1 MNTFILQDWR
11 LFVNVLSYFSCP
23 PALLPPGDLSQAPK
37 REGGAPGGGGGGAL
51 RPQKG
56 GGRGLWPLSP
66 PFVWLAN
73 GQPNAAAPP
82 GRPSVPPAARVA
94 ASMTPPSVSPS
105 PAARSAVAA
114 FAPGGRRF
122 TGAGQRPAPCKTK
135 AGAEGPCFVGAMRP
149 RRPPAERPAPR
160 QPYGEPPEKR
170 AARLYL
176 PYKIAS
182 APYRAAIP
190 ARHTRCRNRA
200 QRFSSTSGW
209 NWTPSTSGPASTPS
223 MVPSRVAAHWIRPGA
238 KPLTR

>member
-11 LFVNVLSYFSCP
+11 LFVNVLSYYSCP

-37 REGGAPGGGGGGAL
+37 REAGV
-51 RPQKG
+51 
-56 GGRGLWPLSP
+56 P
-66 PFVWLAN
+66 P
-73 GQPNAAAPP
+73 PP

-114 FAPGGRRF
+114 FAPGAAAFYRGR
-122 TGAGQRPAPCKTK
+122 AK
-135 AGAEGPCFVGAMRP
+135 GP
-149 RRPPAERPAPR
+149 PPQAVEKVA
-160 QPYGEPPEKR
+160 QATFSTANGEPPEKR

-209 NWTPSTSGPASTPS
+209 NWTPSTSGPASMPS
-223 MVPSRVAAHWIRPGA
+223 MVPSLVAAHWIRPGA

>member
-1 MNTFILQDWR
+1 MNTFILQNWR

-37 REGGAPGGGGGGAL
+37 REAG
-51 RPQKG
+51 
-56 GGRGLWPLSP
+56 
-66 PFVWLAN
+66 
-73 GQPNAAAPP
+73 
-82 GRPSVPPAARVA
+82 
-94 ASMTPPSVSPS
+94 
-105 PAARSAVAA
+105 
-114 FAPGGRRF
+114 APGGRRF